1 MTRMRAVFVGS
12 LVLLGLVAC
21 RERARV
27 VVPGPT
33 TARPDEGRVV
43 LSGPA
48 TDPRPTTTVAA
59 DAGAPAIRVPT
70 QASTTMPSRA
80 ASASVALPE
89 VRFAKPGTRVA
100 GGPCTRILVAA
111 ARGKVTVETES
122 ITGPPPKTTELA
134 RNDVLVATHAT
145 AVVVRG
151 DTEAIVASGP
161 TQGCAIDDHPLMGQ
175 VVVKGTTARELRWAK
190 GAMRAHLDVTPAA
203 SPDLYLGRLEGTAP
217 VAEHVHAGS
226 AEILVALEGAGT
238 FTIEGTPTRL
248 VAPRIVVVPAGAK
261 HAWTPD
267 PGTKLVAVQL
277 YGPPGPEQRFVALD
291 AAERD
296 GGAPN

>member
-1 MTRMRAVFVGS
+1 MTRMRG
-12 LVLLGLVAC
+12 GLVAGTALVFGLLAC
-21 RERARV
+21 RERPRV
-27 VVPGPT
+27 AVPGPT
-33 TARPDEGRVV
+33 TARPDPARVV

-48 TDPRPTTTVAA
+48 TAPRPS
-59 DAGAPAIRVPT
+59 P
-70 QASTTMPSRA
+70 RA
-80 ASASVALPE
+80 AGDALPE

-122 ITGPPPKTTELA
+122 ITGPPTKTTELA
-134 RNDVLVATHAT
+134 KNDVLVATHAT

-151 DTEAIVASGP
+151 DTEAVVATTP
-161 TQGCAIDDHPLMGQ
+161 TAGCAIYDHPPTGQ
-175 VVVKGTTARELRWAK
+175 VVVKGTAAPELRWAK

-217 VAEHVHAGS
+217 VAEHAHVAS

-238 FTIEGTPTRL
+238 FTIDGAPTRL
-248 VAPRIVVVPAGAK
+248 VAPRIVVVPPGAK
-261 HAWTPD
+261 HAWTPEA
-267 PGTKLVAVQL
+267 GVKLVALQL
-277 YGPPGPEQRFVALD
+277 YEPPGPEQRFVALD

-296 GGAPN
+296 AGAAP